1 MDNLILLNVK
11 YRFNTPDQCKL
22 VKEALEQ
29 DNQGLADMICESSVL
44 KIEFREVKITSIYS
58 LCDEIMNQIEMIKKM
73 WETL

>member
-1 MDNLILLNVK
+1 MDNQILLNVK

-29 DNQGLADMICESSVL
+29 DNQGLVCMICESSVL

-58 LCDEIMNQIEMIKKM
+58 LCDEILNQIEMIKKM

>member
-1 MDNLILLNVK
+1 MDDQILLNVK

-58 LCDEIMNQIEMIKKM
+58 LCDEILNQIEMIKKM

>member
-1 MDNLILLNVK
+1 MDNQILLNVK

>member
-1 MDNLILLNVK
+1 MDYQILLNVK